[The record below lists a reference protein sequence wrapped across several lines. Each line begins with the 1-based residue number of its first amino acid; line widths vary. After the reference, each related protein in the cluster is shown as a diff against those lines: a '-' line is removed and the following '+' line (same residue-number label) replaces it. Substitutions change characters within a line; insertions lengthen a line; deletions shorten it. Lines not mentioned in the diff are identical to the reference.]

1 MTNVFRVISTP
12 VLEPASARD
21 SGFRVGVTATSVPA
35 VTGKQ
40 DVTAKAGVQLGTPV
54 DEGGGAGGGVSDD
67 PGSPS
72 DDSGSPSEGS
82 GSPLAK
88 TGADLVIP
96 TAILG
101 MLLVGLGIGSRRL
114 GRATR

>member
-1 MTNVFRVISTP
+1 MINVFRVVSTP
-12 VLEPASARD
+12 VLEPTSARG
-21 SGFRVGVTATSVPA
+21 SGFRVGATATSVPA

-40 DVTAKAGVQLGTPV
+40 DVVAKAGVQLGTPV
-54 DEGGGAGGGVSDD
+54 EQGGGSGGGVS
-67 PGSPS
+67 
-72 DDSGSPSEGS
+72 EES

-101 MLLVGLGIGSRRL
+101 MLLVGLGVGARRL